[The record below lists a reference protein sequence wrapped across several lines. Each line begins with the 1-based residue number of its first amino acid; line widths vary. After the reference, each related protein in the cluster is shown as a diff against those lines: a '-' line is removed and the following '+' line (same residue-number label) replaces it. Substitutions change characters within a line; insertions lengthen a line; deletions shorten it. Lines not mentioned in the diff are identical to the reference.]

1 MIKFNG
7 LVPCRREWSVSAASS
22 LSGLALALT
31 VGFVS
36 MSVLL
41 QSDDALAVDDC
52 GSFVR
57 DIGGTVSPGKMS
69 ADQRTGNIWMSS
81 GGGVLGNRGCGFPT
95 GTFSDA
101 YTSGSERDRATTGLT
116 DYNGFPLT
124 AKADGTDPD
133 TPSKGNIVYN
143 LKDFVVFQTYDHDGD
158 GNTAEVRRPWWQ
170 ARCTADTVKV
180 QMCWTTI
187 AGTVTAPPSGETLY
201 YRMVDADSSID
212 YTGDYSEGPPVSRDD
227 VNTLIVR
234 PSAPTDQIAVKVQ
247 NSAGN
252 LEDAAHTKN
261 LFIKS
266 SWDAEDSIEY
276 NGIVTLNLGWRDGIV
291 VRGIKERIYRPGGGG
306 LAERVPRSRVN
317 GVDEDGFER
326 YAVTFDTSTDIG
338 LHVKRVRL
346 ISEGNANK
354 HSVFEGGADKVS
366 TIENGQINTE
376 GGSKD
381 GGGIEFGGGQ
391 AKEMFL
397 KIGEVRA
404 GNHNSI
410 VDTVR
415 DTVIARSAGEYSDES
430 SSSRFGGFHAVHF
443 HHDMEGE
450 QGGKGEILVIDTT
463 ITMLNGGSSPE
474 EGRGMIVTTGADSS
488 GITIS
493 VTNPLGTDTT
503 DDEFKGIGVRVDTPV
518 TVKTSGA
525 RSHGIVLNLGYG
537 EGQEENTALYQRA
550 AVLLE
555 AKDRNTL
562 LQVGLTEGTV
572 EKSLADGGLA
582 FANGYRPSVRIATNG
597 AKSGGIVI
605 RNEGDAGAGGQAVN
619 LLGFTPR
626 RWAGQ
631 WSDTQSFSS
640 DLGDLENYHL
650 IVDKPIVTTGAGSHG
665 VVASIG
671 KPGITMVVDIE
682 DLGLSDDLA
691 TTDVD
696 ESATISASGSDSMAL
711 SGTFSAG
718 ADAAGGFTVNVKGNV
733 KGSIE
738 TGDGVDTVTVGV
750 DAADDDDDKSPTITG
765 GIDAGGGDD
774 TVNVVLGSVTGT
786 VNSGVGCDK
795 VELKAGVTSVGGVT
809 LGLCEAADQKN
820 ELTIATAFDGEIG
833 DITAGGTTELNLAD
847 GMDSD
852 ITLTGSGTTKVNRGT
867 TGDIEFS
874 ATSGNTKVVV
884 GTSTNQVTINGNIQ
898 GGAGN
903 DEVELTAGTMFRGD
917 DDDTDEV
924 DETTMITLGGGD
936 DTLTYTAV
944 RGTATANARRNLPD
958 VEAGA
963 GCDTITLKASGS
975 TGTGT
980 DSAAGGIDLGAA
992 CDDGMDRLTSTDVVI
1007 AGDIDSSGNSQIR
1020 LTGGSVENMDL
1031 GAGTNDVELGDVAIT
1046 GDIESSGQLELSL
1059 TGGSLNGNLALGA
1072 GNDEVE
1078 LSSGTMF
1085 TVDDASTTDENEA
1098 STITLG
1104 DGDDTL
1110 TYTAFRLSGDASA
1123 AANARRN
1130 LPAVNAGGG
1139 CDTIT
1144 LRASGSTGTGTDS
1157 AAGGIDLGAA
1167 CDNGMDRLTS
1177 SNVAIAG
1184 DIDSSGN
1191 SQISLTGGSVRDMD
1205 LGAGTNNVELR
1216 NVTARDIDNSGNSQ
1230 IRLNGGSVRNMDLG
1244 AGTND
1249 VELRDVAIAGNI
1261 ESSGNSQI
1269 RLNGGSLNG
1278 NLALGGG
1285 NDEVE
1290 LSSGTMFTLDD
1301 TSTTEMNEASM
1312 ITLGGGDDT
1321 LTYTAVRLSAA
1332 NARSN
1337 LAAVDAGAG
1346 CDTITLRASGSTET
1360 GADSAASSIDLG
1372 AACDGGMDRLTSSNV
1387 VIAGDIDSSGNS
1399 QIRLTGGSVRNM
1411 DLGAGTNDVELSNV
1425 AARDIESS
1433 GNSQIRLT
1441 GGSVRSMDLGAGTSD
1456 VELREVAIAGNIESS
1471 GQSEISLTGGS
1482 LNGNLALGA
1491 GNDEVELS
1499 SGTMFAVDDAST
1511 TDENEASMITL
1522 GGGDDTLTYTAV
1534 RLSAANARRNL
1545 AAVDAGAGCDTIT
1558 LRGSGS
1564 TGTGADSAAG
1574 GIDLGAACDS
1584 GMDRLTSNIVI
1595 NGNIESSGNSQIRL
1609 NGGSLNGNLA
1619 LGAGNDDVELGDGVT
1634 ISGTVSLGNGNN
1646 HWRGGGTISGTF
1658 VSGTGNDIV
1667 VLGSSYRV
1675 TTVNLGAGNNRLTS
1689 SQTTP
1694 LTSITSASAGA
1705 SGSGGT
1711 AQGTTVQLNS
1721 GRVSGGMTF
1730 GAGNDIARWVD
1741 AVTVGGA
1748 VNLGG
1753 GDDTVVGGM
1762 LNGSI
1767 VGGDGDDSVT
1777 LRGGMITSINGGNG
1791 DDSVTLHGG
1800 TVTSIFGGDGDDTVA
1815 GIGSGPL
1822 SVTTIDGG
1830 DGDDTVTLRNG
1841 MVTSMTGVETFN
1853 KMGASTLTIGSMS
1866 NPAAAASTLSGS
1878 TADAGDAI
1886 TVNVNEGRL
1895 VVSGHLNLGS
1905 TGRLTVRK
1913 DAFLSFD
1920 VGGMAAQYNEDGEPV
1935 GTPSHGRITAGQ
1947 VVMLATQPEIGLV
1960 SGSDDDNSAAT
1971 VARLITGKVVRQ
1983 AGDDDAIVPAIVS
1996 GGDTP
2001 RVVVPP
2007 PPAPGTTPT
2016 PAAADDDDNTAIY
2029 AVGALAVLW
2038 WVMRRDDMDGSGLV
2052 DYESGTAESSFAGD
2066 SGSQMKT
2073 WANYYSDST
2082 SPVQGLAVGLEAP
2095 ISSNGSFS
2103 FTAMPEAKGSL
2114 GLNTL
2119 NQKSSFQ
2126 GGHYSVKGKWQSE
2139 DYFATA
2145 ELSYADAVSSTSF
2158 DNPTAGG
2165 KLSGKFDMSNS
2176 HLEIGAGAKL
2186 QLTDTLSV
2194 APTVGVYG
2202 GSISQSESVLTGRSV
2217 VARMSRQEQSYTG
2230 WNLGI
2235 RVQPDAWAT
2244 DGAKFQPNFSLN
2256 TFRTSSDSRSVD
2268 LRQSDKAGV
2277 LDFSSQLPVQGMPAV
2292 VNAFRAGMTMK
2303 SETGLQLDL
2312 DYVGMEIDG
2321 ELQHGAI
2328 ARMQTRF

>member
-7 LVPCRREWSVSAASS
+7 LVPCRREWSVVAASS

-101 YTSGSERDRATTGLT
+101 YTSGSERDRATTGPT

-143 LKDFVVFQTYDHDGD
+143 LRDFVVFQTYTPQGA
-158 GNTAEVRRPWWQ
+158 TAAVRRPWWQ
-170 ARCTADTVKV
+170 AACAADSG

-187 AGTVTAPPSGETLY
+187 AGTVTAPPSGATLY

-252 LEDAAHTKN
+252 LEDATHTKN

-415 DTVIARSAGEYSDES
+415 DTIIARSAGEDSN
-430 SSSRFGGFHAVHF
+430 FHAVHF

-665 VVASIG
+665 VVASIAES
-671 KPGITMVVDIE
+671 GITMVVDIE
-682 DLGLSDDLA
+682 DLDDGDA
-691 TTDVD
+691 DNGV
-696 ESATISASGSDSMAL
+696 EQTIDAGGTGSMAL
-711 SGTFSAG
+711 SGAG
-718 ADAAGGFTVNVKGNV
+718 SMGKFTVNVKGHVTGGIATGNGADTINV
-733 KGSIE
+733 GDNP
-738 TGDGVDTVTVGV
+738 TGTVN
-750 DAADDDDDKSPTITG
+750 DKSPTITG

-786 VNSGVGCDK
+786 INSGSGCDT
-795 VELKAGVTSVGGVT
+795 VELSAGVSVGGVS
-809 LGLCEAADQKN
+809 LGLCEGANKKN
-820 ELTIATAFDGEIG
+820 VLNTAVNIAGNVA
-833 DITAGGTTELNLAD
+833 AGGTTELNLAERTV
-847 GMDSD
+847 GSV
-852 ITLTGSGTTKVNRGT
+852 TLTGSGTTTVNGGT
-867 TGDIEFS
+867 IDGSITFS
-874 ATSGNTKVVV
+874 AAAGTATKVVV
-884 GTSTNQVTINGNIQ
+884 GTSTNMVTLNGNIV
-898 GGAGN
+898 G
-903 DEVELTAGTMFRGD
+903 
-917 DDDTDEV
+917 
-924 DETTMITLGGGD
+924 
-936 DTLTYTAV
+936 
-944 RGTATANARRNLPD
+944 
-958 VEAGA
+958 
-963 GCDTITLKASGS
+963 
-975 TGTGT
+975 
-980 DSAAGGIDLGAA
+980 
-992 CDDGMDRLTSTDVVI
+992 
-1007 AGDIDSSGNSQIR
+1007 
-1020 LTGGSVENMDL
+1020 
-1031 GAGTNDVELGDVAIT
+1031 
-1046 GDIESSGQLELSL
+1046 
-1059 TGGSLNGNLALGA
+1059 
-1072 GNDEVE
+1072 
-1078 LSSGTMF
+1078 
-1085 TVDDASTTDENEA
+1085 
-1098 STITLG
+1098 
-1104 DGDDTL
+1104 
-1110 TYTAFRLSGDASA
+1110 
-1123 AANARRN
+1123 
-1130 LPAVNAGGG
+1130 
-1139 CDTIT
+1139 
-1144 LRASGSTGTGTDS
+1144 
-1157 AAGGIDLGAA
+1157 
-1167 CDNGMDRLTS
+1167 
-1177 SNVAIAG
+1177 
-1184 DIDSSGN
+1184 
-1191 SQISLTGGSVRDMD
+1191 
-1205 LGAGTNNVELR
+1205 
-1216 NVTARDIDNSGNSQ
+1216 
-1230 IRLNGGSVRNMDLG
+1230 
-1244 AGTND
+1244 
-1249 VELRDVAIAGNI
+1249 
-1261 ESSGNSQI
+1261 
-1269 RLNGGSLNG
+1269 
-1278 NLALGGG
+1278 
-1285 NDEVE
+1285 
-1290 LSSGTMFTLDD
+1290 
-1301 TSTTEMNEASM
+1301 
-1312 ITLGGGDDT
+1312 
-1321 LTYTAVRLSAA
+1321 
-1332 NARSN
+1332 
-1337 LAAVDAGAG
+1337 
-1346 CDTITLRASGSTET
+1346 
-1360 GADSAASSIDLG
+1360 
-1372 AACDGGMDRLTSSNV
+1372 
-1387 VIAGDIDSSGNS
+1387 
-1399 QIRLTGGSVRNM
+1399 
-1411 DLGAGTNDVELSNV
+1411 
-1425 AARDIESS
+1425 
-1433 GNSQIRLT
+1433 
-1441 GGSVRSMDLGAGTSD
+1441 
-1456 VELREVAIAGNIESS
+1456 
-1471 GQSEISLTGGS
+1471 
-1482 LNGNLALGA
+1482 GA

-1499 SGTMFAVDDAST
+1499 SGTMFAVDDSST

-1522 GGGDDTLTYTAV
+1522 GDGADTLTYTAV
-1534 RLSAANARRNL
+1534 RGATATANARRNL
-1545 AAVDAGAGCDTIT
+1545 PAVNAGAGCDTIT
-1558 LRGSGS
+1558 LNASGS
-1564 TGTGADSAAG
+1564 TGTGTDSMAG
-1574 GIDLGAACDS
+1574 GINLGACEGD
-1584 GMDRLTSNIVI
+1584 GMDRLTSNVVI
-1595 NGNIESSGNSQIRL
+1595 AGNVESSGNSQIRL
-1609 NGGSLNGNLA
+1609 NGGSVNGNLM
-1619 LGAGNDDVELGDGVT
+1619 LGAGNDDVQLGTGVSV
-1634 ISGTVSLGNGNN
+1634 SGTVSLGDGDNN
-1646 HWRGGGTISGTF
+1646 WRGGGSISGALT
-1658 VSGTGNDIV
+1658 SGSGDDTV
-1667 VLGSSYRV
+1667 VLNSGYMV
-1675 TTVNLGAGNNRLTS
+1675 TTVDLGAGTNRLTS
-1689 SQTTP
+1689 SQTTV

-1705 SGSGGT
+1705 SGET
-1711 AQGTTVQLNS
+1711 VAQGTTIQLNA
-1721 GRVSGGMTF
+1721 GGVSGGMTF
-1730 GAGNDIARWVD
+1730 GAGNDVAGWVD
-1741 AVTVGGA
+1741 AVSVRGA
-1748 VNLGG
+1748 IVLGG
-1753 GDDTVVGGM
+1753 GNDVVSGGTM
-1762 LNGSI
+1762 NGS
-1767 VGGDGDDSVT
+1767 
-1777 LRGGMITSINGGNG
+1777 
-1791 DDSVTLHGG
+1791 
-1800 TVTSIFGGDGDDTVA
+1800 
-1815 GIGSGPL
+1815 
-1822 SVTTIDGG
+1822 IDGG
-1830 DGDDTVTLRNG
+1830 DGNDRVTLNG
-1841 MVTSMTGVETFN
+1841 GSVTMMTGVETLN
-1853 KMGASTLTIGSMS
+1853 KMGTGTLTVGSMS
-1866 NPAAAASTLSGS
+1866 NPAASSSTLSGS
-1878 TADAGDAI
+1878 TADAGDPV
-1886 TVNVNEGRL
+1886 TVNVEQGRL
-1895 VVSGHLNLGS
+1895 VVSGHLNLGL
-1905 TGRLTVRK
+1905 TGTLTVKRG
-1913 DAFLSFD
+1913 AFLSFD
-1920 VGGMAAQYNEDGEPV
+1920 VSGIAAQYQEG
-1935 GTPSHGRITAGQ
+1935 GTVSHGRITARE
-1947 VVMLATQPEIGLV
+1947 VVLERALPQIELV
-1960 SGSDDDNSAAT
+1960 AGSAAP
-1971 VARLITGKVVRQ
+1971 VAADIAAAMVSRLINGKVVRQ
-1983 AGDDDAIVPAIVS
+1983 AGATEEIVPAIVS
-1996 GGDTP
+1996 GGAAPKVVSPGAGTP
-2001 RVVVPP
+2001 S
-2007 PPAPGTTPT
+2007 GPT
-2016 PAAADDDDNTAIY
+2016 AAADDDDNTAIY

-2038 WVMRRDDMDGSGLV
+2038 WVMRRDDMGSSLV
-2052 DYESGTAESSFAGD
+2052 DYESGTAERSFATI
-2066 SGSQMKT
+2066 SGSRTHSSGAMKT
-2073 WANYYSDST
+2073 WANYYSDSA
-2082 SPVQGLAVGLEAP
+2082 SPVQGLAVGMEAP
-2095 ISSNGSFS
+2095 ISSNSSFS
-2103 FTAMPEAKGSL
+2103 FSAMPEAKGSL

-2145 ELSYADAVSSTSF
+2145 ELSYADAESRTSF

-2165 KLSGKFDMSNS
+2165 KLSGKFDMTNS
-2176 HLEIGAGAKL
+2176 HLEVGAGAKV

-2202 GSISQSESVLTGRSV
+2202 GSISQGESVLNGRSV
-2217 VARMSRQEQSYTG
+2217 VASMSKQELSYTG

-2235 RVQPDAWAT
+2235 RVQPDAWTT
-2244 DGAKFQPNFSLN
+2244 DGAEFQPNFSLN
-2256 TFRTSSDSRSVD
+2256 TFRTSSDSRSLD

-2303 SETGLQLDL
+2303 SETGLKLDL

-2328 ARMQTRF
+2328 ARIQTRF